1 MSKLTYPTR
10 VDLNQ
15 ICKDYGI
22 RTRSFAQ
29 IEATNDF
36 RFSEGSSGFVYM
48 KKGVPIIFWD
58 DTRSKTEQRYVLA
71 HELGHLFLGHLT
83 HRNQYLKKESQWCE
97 IEANIFAA
105 VLLANDLIG
114 RYGAEEYV
122 AMAEGRK

>member
-1 MSKLTYPTR
+1 MSKLTYPVR

-22 RTRSFAQ
+22 RTRTFAQ
-29 IEATNDF
+29 TEATNDF
-36 RFSEGSSGFVYM
+36 RFPERSSGFVYM

-71 HELGHLFLGHLT
+71 HELGHLFLGHMT
-83 HRNQYLKKESQWCE
+83 HRNQYLKEESQLCE

-114 RYGAEEYV
+114 RYGAEEH
-122 AMAEGRK
+122 GQGN